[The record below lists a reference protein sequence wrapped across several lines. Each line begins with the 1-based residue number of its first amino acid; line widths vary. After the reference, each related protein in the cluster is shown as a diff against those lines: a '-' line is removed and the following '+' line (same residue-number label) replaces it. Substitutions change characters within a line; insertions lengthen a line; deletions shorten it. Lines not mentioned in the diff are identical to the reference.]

1 MSRDNVQALSA
12 ALQPTIPWSVAYAA
26 VEAAVTATLSDP
38 DVIARLHLEQQT
50 LSTKELVE
58 LLWPETLARGP
69 GITTRK
75 RLFKA
80 LAALA
85 TRGLS
90 PYCTQGEPTRNKR
103 LGRDIRPWRWHSKKE
118 RSAGDRSVTF
128 SPQEY
133 VDLLFGLERASQETD
148 DSARADRLIAL
159 LRKVG

>member
-12 ALQPTIPWSVAYAA
+12 ALQPTIPWAVAYSA
-26 VEAAVTATLSDP
+26 VETAVIATLSEP
-38 DVIARLHLEQQT
+38 DTIARLHLEQQT

-58 LLWPETLARGP
+58 LLWPETLARGA
-69 GITTRK
+69 GITARK

-85 TRGLS
+85 TRGLA

-118 RSAGDRSVTF
+118 RAGNEEAVNDPSTASVGDRCR
-128 SPQEY
+128 
-133 VDLLFGLERASQETD
+133 FGGGLWERIE
-148 DSARADRLIAL
+148 
-159 LRKVG
+159 